1 MKAKEAAEIP
11 EKKSIP
17 NNPPQKSEELH
28 TDFPLS
34 EKDEVK
40 AAEKRTNSRPLR
52 RRL

>member
-1 MKAKEAAEIP
+1 MKTKETVASP
-11 EKKSIP
+11 DKKSIQ
-17 NNPPQKSEELH
+17 NNIPAKAEELH

-40 AAEKRTNSRPLR
+40 AAEKRTNTRPLR